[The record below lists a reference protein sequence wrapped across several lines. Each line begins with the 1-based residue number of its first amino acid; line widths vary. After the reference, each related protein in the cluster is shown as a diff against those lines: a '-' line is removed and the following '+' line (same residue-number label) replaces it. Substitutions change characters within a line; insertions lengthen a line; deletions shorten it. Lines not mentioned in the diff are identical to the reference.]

1 MIFVSLMRDLV
12 RKLDILFTLSPAR
25 EERIRQSRVNLLED
39 INGMLMSLPFFRP
52 HPLYPGESLKRNN
65 HWSFRICV

>member
-1 MIFVSLMRDLV
+1 MIFATLMRDV

-39 INGMLMSLPFFRP
+39 INGTLMSVTFFKP
-52 HPLYPGESLKRNN
+52 HPHHAGESLKRNN
-65 HWSFRICV
+65 HWSFRICI

>member
-1 MIFVSLMRDLV
+1 MRDV

-39 INGMLMSLPFFRP
+39 INGTLMSVTFFKP
-52 HPLYPGESLKRNN
+52 HAHYTGESLKRTN
-65 HWSFRICV
+65 HWSF